1 MFIAIWCYWQGLSSL
16 GGWCFILFEVL
27 IGGGLVIFIER
38 LGVVELAT
46 DDSVI
51 LLTAETIESTESVLV
66 RYNSEANSNL
76 TDLLINYRL
85 ETVMIRKWK
94 IIDNT
99 GTRYVKKGKCFLSLK
114 DFNKKFPMNDIYY

>member
-1 MFIAIWCYWQGLSSL
+1 MLVPLSSVLCSSRFGVIGKGLSSL

-27 IGGGLVIFIER
+27 IGGGLVIFIEDS
-38 LGVVELAT
+38 GVVELAT

-99 GTRYVKKGKCFLSLK
+99 VQ
-114 DFNKKFPMNDIYY
+114 DM

>member
-1 MFIAIWCYWQGLSSL
+1 MLVPLSSVLCSSRFGVIGKVYHL

-27 IGGGLVIFIER
+27 IGGGLVIFIEDS
-38 LGVVELAT
+38 GVVELAT

-99 GTRYVKKGKCFLSLK
+99 VQ
-114 DFNKKFPMNDIYY
+114 DM